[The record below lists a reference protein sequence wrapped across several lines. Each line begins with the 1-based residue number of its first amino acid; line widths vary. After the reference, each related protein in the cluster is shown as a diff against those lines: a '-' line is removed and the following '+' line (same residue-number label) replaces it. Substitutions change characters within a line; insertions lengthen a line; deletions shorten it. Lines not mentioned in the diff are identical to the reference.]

1 MEFTTTKIPG
11 VLIIDPIVYED
22 ERGFLMETWRADKFA
37 VESVAD
43 TFVQDVHSRSS
54 NGTVRGLHY
63 QIEQPQG
70 KLIRVIQGEIF
81 DVVVDLRKSSS
92 TFGQWVS
99 VELSAGNRRLIW
111 VPPGFAHGFMVL
123 SEFAD
128 IEYRM
133 TDYYAPE
140 HGRTIR
146 WDDPDIGIEWPHV
159 GNKAPTLSDKDLAG
173 VLLKD
178 AETYA

>member
-1 MEFTTTKIPG
+1 MEFTSTNIPD
-11 VLIIDPIVYED
+11 VITIDPFVHED
-22 ERGFLMETWRADKFA
+22 PRGILMETWHTDRFREAGIEA
-37 VESVAD
+37 E
-43 TFVQDVHSRSS
+43 FVQDVHSRSS
-54 NGTVRGLHY
+54 LGTIRALHY

-70 KLIRVIQGEIF
+70 KLIRVIRGEVF
-81 DVVVDLRKSSS
+81 DVAVDLRKSSP
-92 TFGQWVS
+92 TFGQWAAEV
-99 VELSAGNRRLIW
+99 LSAGNRRLIW

-133 TDYYAPE
+133 TDFHAPE

-146 WDDPDIGIEWPHV
+146 WDDPDIGIDWPLKEGMQPV
-159 GNKAPTLSDKDLAG
+159 LSDQDMDG
-173 VLLKD
+173 VAFRD

>member
-1 MEFTTTKIPG
+1 MEFAATKIPG
-11 VLIIDPIVYED
+11 ILIIDPIVYED
-22 ERGFLMETWRADKFA
+22 GRGFLMETWRADKFA
-37 VESVAD
+37 AEGVSAP
-43 TFVQDVHSRSS
+43 FVQDVHSRSS
-54 NGTVRGLHY
+54 IGTVRGLHY
-63 QIEQPQG
+63 QVEQPQG

-81 DVVVDLRKSSS
+81 DVVVDLRKSST

-99 VELSAGNRRLIW
+99 EKLSAGNRRLVW

-123 SEFAD
+123 SEIAD

-146 WDDPDIGIEWPHV
+146 WDDPDIGIDWPHI
-159 GNKAPTLSDKDLAG
+159 GGEAPTMSEKDLGG